1 MPPTFSFLPLPGL
14 REGDL
19 SRDAMDGDVVRPE
32 KGRCALTLATLRVVV
47 LWLGF
52 SLGTSSTQSTFLLLL
67 HLASISFPKI
77 RVVLFLQELAKTIFI
92 FFHQHIIYF
101 TKTAASSRTSQILAL
116 Y

>member
-19 SRDAMDGDVVRPE
+19 LRDAMDGDVVRPE

-52 SLGTSSTQSTFLLLL
+52 SLGTSSTQSTQTVWSEAKRVSHVCACAHVLLYTL
-67 HLASISFPKI
+67 
-77 RVVLFLQELAKTIFI
+77 V
-92 FFHQHIIYF
+92 
-101 TKTAASSRTSQILAL
+101 
-116 Y
+116 